1 LLVKERIRQREL
13 IERDKERELILS
25 GKLSMAESHWKD
37 DPVLKLHR
45 DLDKVQRKVS
55 KGQQQQLQ
63 HLQQQRRLKKSRFLI
78 LYCISKITNLF
89 KEFAKET
96 TYFRSASKQQL

>member
-1 LLVKERIRQREL
+1 MFDKERIRQREL

-25 GKLSMAESHWKD
+25 GKLSMTESHWKD

-78 LYCISKITNLF
+78 LYCISKITKLL
-89 KEFAKET
+89 KEFAEET
-96 TYFRSASKQQL
+96 TYFRVASKLQL